1 MAFQIAAAPVR
12 STLDLGL
19 DIVVLK
25 FKFTNAA
32 SNVGVTLLSGQS
44 VINNG
49 GSIVITTNTNACVAK
64 VTFNSSVID
73 VPWLEPSVRD
83 DSLVNLQA
91 SVGNVTNEA
100 PNVGTSLLSCNIAY
114 FQANATVTTNNVNAN
129 TVVTSL
135 AMFVQR
141 AGPKP
146 LTPGT

>member
-129 TVVTSL
+129 SVVVSATL
-135 AMFVQR
+135 FVQR

>member
-1 MAFQIAAAPVR
+1 MAFQVDAAPVR
-12 STLDLGL
+12 STLSLGL
-19 DIVVLK
+19 DIVVVK
-25 FKFTNAA
+25 FKFSNAA
-32 SNVGVTLLSGQS
+32 SNTGVTLLSGGS

-73 VPWLEPSVRD
+73 VPWLDPTVRD
-83 DSLVNLQA
+83 DSLVNLVA

-129 TVVTSL
+129 AGVTSL
-135 AMFVQR
+135 ALFVQR

-146 LTPGT
+146 PTPGA